1 MAMTRSDYYSSS
13 VRFVTPDLMQSGA
26 AVITN
31 HDLATSPAVR
41 MGVSVSVAT
50 GLYGISFGALGVAAG
65 LDRLQVQ
72 VLSALMFTGG
82 SQFAFVGTLP
92 GGGAAAL
99 AAASLLGVRNAVY
112 GAQLNA
118 LLAPPM
124 RHRPIMAQIT
134 IDESFATTVAADGPV
149 EQRRGFWTA
158 GVGVWVLWNLFTFV
172 GAWVGTALGDP
183 RTWGLDGAA
192 CAAFLG
198 LLWPRLRSRDAAAVA
213 IAAAAVTI
221 VLVPLA
227 PPGLPLLGSGVT
239 AVLVQLIRSARS

>member
-1 MAMTRSDYYSSS
+1 
-13 VRFVTPDLMQSGA
+13 
-26 AVITN
+26 
-31 HDLATSPAVR
+31 
-41 MGVSVSVAT
+41 MGVSVPIAT

-72 VLSALMFTGG
+72 ALSALMFTGG
-82 SQFAFVGTLP
+82 SQFAFVGTLA

-118 LLAPPM
+118 LLSPPM
-124 RHRPIMAQIT
+124 RHRPVMAQVT
-134 IDESFATTVAADGPV
+134 IDESFATTVAAEGPL

-158 GVGVWVLWNLFTFV
+158 GVGVWLLWNLFTFV

-198 LLWPRLRSRDAAAVA
+198 LLWPRLRTRDAAAVA
-213 IAAAAVTI
+213 IVAAVVTV
-221 VLVPLA
+221 VLVPVA
-227 PPGLPLLGSGVT
+227 PAGIPLLAAGVA
-239 AVLVQLIRSARS
+239 AVLVQLFRSRKG